1 MPFAMP
7 SPSSVTHLLRL
18 LSIAACLC
26 AAPGWLR
33 AADDNLAA
41 QAQARRQDAE
51 SLLQLSAEGRALY
64 ARDTIRLDGYGY
76 CGQALALAERGE
88 LRQSIRAASKALYLG
103 QEGSD
108 EDLQANAQRD
118 LAIAYGYAGVLDL
131 AERHAREAL
140 ALPVHD
146 ESQVHAPAHKVLGD
160 VAARRGRF
168 DEAQAAYQR
177 ALDLASPR
185 YRPFVQL
192 SMANAQTAGGQA
204 GAALQTL
211 QALPPAGR
219 GPLGPY
225 YERSL
230 AQALLA
236 TGQVDAALQQW
247 RRVIDAG
254 AAGEPAPAR
263 RATSATSAGGAA
275 DLADLNYH
283 RLWAWEGSARA
294 ELTRGRPAEAL
305 AAYQQ
310 ALRLADP
317 LRARFRSE
325 EFKSGLFSDL
335 QAVFEAALNLAVQQ
349 GDWAGAWRIS
359 EASRAR
365 ALLDAVR
372 QHADDRLARPVPLGQ
387 LQGRLAAD
395 EAVLEFHVL
404 PQQTLA
410 WLIRR
415 DGLVG
420 LALPLPQAA
429 LQAGVEKLR
438 ASIIARRPDTVA
450 LAQALHRQ
458 LLGPLDLTGLARLQV
473 VPHGALHYLPFQVLH
488 DGRGYLVE
496 RLALASWPSAALG
509 AQLGARRA
517 GVAGGLALQA
527 FGNPST
533 DRNVPLP
540 GAEQEVQEIRPLFAQ
555 GRTFL
560 QQQASRAQLL
570 AALGGAGGPATTAGA
585 SSVLHVAAHAE
596 VDEIDPMY
604 SRILL
609 ASSPL
614 DDGLLEAREIYRL
627 DLSRTP
633 LVTLSA
639 CDSALGRIARGDEIL
654 GFTRSFLSAG
664 ASTVIASLWP
674 VADDATRQLMTRFYR
689 DATQGADAMQ
699 ALRNAQLEVMRG
711 RGQAHPFFWAPFN
724 VIGDGAL
731 RLGAAP

>member
-7 SPSSVTHLLRL
+7 SAPYLRL
-18 LSIAACLC
+18 LLVAACLC

-33 AADDNLAA
+33 AADDDNLAA

-76 CGQALALAERGE
+76 CGQALALADRGE

-108 EDLQANAQRD
+108 DDLQAHAQRD

-140 ALPVHD
+140 ALPVRD
-146 ESQVHAPAHKVLGD
+146 ASQVHAPAHKVLGD
-160 VAARRGRF
+160 VAARRGRP
-168 DEAQAAYQR
+168 DEAQAAYR
-177 ALDLASPR
+177 HALDLASPR

-192 SMANAQTAGGQA
+192 SMANAQTAGGQSD
-204 GAALQTL
+204 AALQTL
-211 QALPPAGR
+211 QALPPAAR
-219 GPLGPY
+219 APLGPY

-247 RRVIDAG
+247 RQVIDAG
-254 AAGEPAPAR
+254 GAGR
-263 RATSATSAGGAA
+263 SGDRADRA
-275 DLADLNYH
+275 DLADLDYH

-335 QAVFEAALNLAVQQ
+335 QGVFDAALNLAVQQ

-372 QHADDRLARPVPLGQ
+372 QHADDRLARPVSLDD
-387 LQGRLAAD
+387 LQGRLAPD

-404 PQQTLA
+404 PQQTLV

-429 LQAGVEKLR
+429 LQDGVEKLR
-438 ASIIARRPDTVA
+438 ASIIARRPDTLA

-458 LLGPLDLTGLARLQV
+458 LLGPLDLSGVTRLQV

-540 GAEQEVQEIRPLFAQ
+540 GAEREVQEIRPLFAQ

-570 AALGGAGGPATTAGA
+570 ALLGGPGAAGATATTAAAATPGVSA
-585 SSVLHVAAHAE
+585 SVLHVAAHAE
-596 VDEIDPMY
+596 VDEVDPMY

-639 CDSALGRIARGDEIL
+639 CESALGRIARGDEIL

-689 DATQGADAMQ
+689 DATQGSDAMQ
-699 ALRNAQLEVMRG
+699 ALRNAQLEVMRS
-711 RGQAHPFFWAPFN
+711 RGLAHPFFWAPFN